1 MPTDYRDLTNQVEEN
16 FSRTH
21 LVQYCVIQ

>member
-21 LVQYCVIQ
+21 LVQ